1 MSNTADMQR
10 VHDLI
15 ALLRH
20 VPEPLAA
27 AVAAALQEST
37 PGLRLAIVEAAAQA
51 FDQRLGVR
59 SLQALARY
67 ARHPKSEFAAGSV
80 ERLATVETMAA
91 RWLVA
96 HVLERNGDHD
106 AAAAALDR
114 IEDLSFGEERALRLI
129 AQARNLQKAGRHEA
143 ARTAIRHAASAA
155 QTKQSLDAVRQLIEA
170 SEASGGPLP
179 ARARRR
185 IAVLGT
191 GTLQLWA
198 DALKPALAG
207 AGIGGDVFVG
217 GFGQYQQEI
226 LDPASPLREF
236 KPDLIVLAVDY
247 RALGL
252 DELAPDP
259 DAVVDSAIAGFRS
272 LWRAC
277 QDNFGAA
284 LVQFTFE
291 VPELDPFGGL
301 SAVLPGGRARMIRR
315 VNLRLAEAAAGT
327 RVTLFDLDE
336 TAALFGKQRWNDAA
350 MWIAAKQ
357 YPAADAVPFLVHRL
371 AATIRA
377 ICGLTSKCVVL
388 DLDNT
393 LWGGVIGEDG
403 LNGIRLGGTAEGEAY
418 VAFHRYLLGLKR
430 RGIPLA
436 VCSKNNEA
444 DARSVFREHPES
456 LLREDDFAVFLANWE
471 PKPDNLRRV
480 AAMLNIGVDSLVFLD
495 DNPMERNFIRRE
507 LPEVEVPE
515 LPEDP
520 ALYVETL
527 HRTQLFEAV
536 AFTEE
541 DRHRA
546 DSYRQNAERSA
557 LAAGATDV
565 GEYLGSLGMK
575 IELRPFDDRNLP
587 RIVQLINKTNQF
599 NLTTRRTT
607 DAQVEHW
614 MRDPSCYTQ
623 FMRLRDRFG
632 DSGLTGVLVAF
643 REGDALRIDTWLI
656 SCRVL
661 GRKIEDVM
669 LASACAFARATG
681 ARRVVG
687 EFVPTAKNAQVSAI
701 YPRFGFDTLR
711 DGADGALY
719 ELPVER
725 APAAPAGLHDI
736 DDATVPAAVASGDS
750 TR

>member
-1 MSNTADMQR
+1 M
-10 VHDLI
+10 
-15 ALLRH
+15 
-20 VPEPLAA
+20 PESDPVRFAIIEA
-27 AVAAALQEST
+27 AVA
-37 PGLRLAIVEAAAQA
+37 A

-67 ARHPKSEFAAGSV
+67 AKHPKSTFPDGAIERLLSV
-80 ERLATVETMAA
+80 ETAAA
-91 RWLVA
+91 RWLGA
-96 HVLERNGDHD
+96 HVLERNGDYER
-106 AAAAALDR
+106 AAAALDR
-114 IEDLSFGEERALRLI
+114 IDDLSFGEERALRLI
-129 AQARNLQKAGRHEA
+129 AQARMLQRAGRPDA
-143 ARTAIRHAASAA
+143 AWTPIRHAASAA
-155 QTKQSLDAVRQLIEA
+155 RTKPSLAAVTQLIEA
-170 SEASGGPLP
+170 AEADGNVP

-185 IAVLGT
+185 IAVIGT

-198 DALKPALAG
+198 DALKPALFG
-207 AGIGGDVFVG
+207 AGIVADLFIGE
-217 GFGQYQQEI
+217 FGQYQQEI
-226 LDPASPLREF
+226 LDPASPLHEF
-236 KPDLIVLAVDY
+236 EPDLIVLAVDH
-247 RALGL
+247 RALGFDDL
-252 DELAPDP
+252 SG
-259 DAVVDSAIAGFRS
+259 DADAAVNGAVDNLRG

-277 QDNFGAA
+277 QEQFGAA
-284 LVQFTFE
+284 VVQFTFE

-301 SAVLPGGRARMIRR
+301 SAVLPGGRARLIRR
-315 VNLRLAEAAAGT
+315 VNLGLVEAAAGT
-327 RVTLFDLDE
+327 HVTLFDLDE
-336 TAALFGKQRWNDAA
+336 TASLFGKQRWNDAA

-357 YPAADAVPFLVHRL
+357 YPSADAVPFLVHRL
-371 AATIRA
+371 AGTIRA

-418 VAFHRYLLGLKR
+418 TAIHRYLLGLKR

-480 AAMLNIGVDSLVFLD
+480 AAMLNIGIDSLVFLD

-515 LPEDP
+515 LPDDP
-520 ALYVETL
+520 AHYVEAL

-546 DSYRQNAERSA
+546 ESYRQNAARSS
-557 LAAGATDV
+557 LAAGTADV
-565 GEYLGSLGMK
+565 GEYLASLGMK
-575 IELRPFDDRNLP
+575 IELRPFDERNLP

-607 DAQVEHW
+607 DAQVQQW

-623 FMRLRDRFG
+623 FMRLKDRFG

-669 LASACAFARATG
+669 LASVCAFARATG
-681 ARRVVG
+681 ARRVIG
-687 EFVPTAKNAQVSAI
+687 EFIPTAKNGQVNAI
-701 YPRFGFDTLR
+701 YPRFGFDTVR
-711 DGADGALY
+711 QGADGALY

-725 APAAPAGLHDI
+725 APLPPAGLHDI
-736 DDATVPAAVASGDS
+736 DDATAITAVASGDR